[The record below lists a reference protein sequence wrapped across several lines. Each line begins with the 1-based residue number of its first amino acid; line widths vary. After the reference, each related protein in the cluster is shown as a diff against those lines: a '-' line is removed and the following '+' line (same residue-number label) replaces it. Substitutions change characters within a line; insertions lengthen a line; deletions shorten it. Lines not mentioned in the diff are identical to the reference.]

1 MSSNEPTQPEEFDV
15 QNDPIP
21 VLMMKSVK
29 AKVIE
34 ESEKHAVQK
43 KDNEELHS
51 TQGFIV
57 SRHNEK
63 WEGFFRVVVPRE
75 LITEVSNPDSI
86 IADH

>member
-43 KDNEELHS
+43 RIMRNYTLHKDLLY
-51 TQGFIV
+51 
-57 SRHNEK
+57 
-63 WEGFFRVVVPRE
+63 RVTMKNGKVFSVW
-75 LITEVSNPDSI
+75 
-86 IADH
+86 